1 MLNYRLCFS
10 LLNTQDVIMNLLKSV
25 LIFTL
30 FSTNVSAES
39 PKPVDITVYRSASC
53 SCCGKWLDHLK
64 ENNFTVKDIVM
75 EDVLPIK
82 QKQGVTDKLASCHTA
97 LVGDYVIEGH
107 VPANDIMKLLKSKP
121 KVIGLAVPGM
131 VNGTPG
137 MEMGDH
143 KNAYEVVSFDKDQK
157 TAVFSSYAAS
167 K

>member
-1 MLNYRLCFS
+1 MNFLKA
-10 LLNTQDVIMNLLKSV
+10 LLVIA
-25 LIFTL
+25 L
-30 FSTNVSAES
+30 FSTTARAEP

-53 SCCGKWLDHLK
+53 SCCGKWLEHLK
-64 ENNFTVKDIVM
+64 ANNFNVKDMVM

-82 QKQGVTDKLASCHTA
+82 QKQGITDKLASCHTA

-131 VNGTPG
+131 VNGSPG
-137 MEMGDH
+137 MEMGEH

-157 TAVFSSYAAS
+157 MAVFSSYPES

>member
-1 MLNYRLCFS
+1 
-10 LLNTQDVIMNLLKSV
+10 MNLLESV
-25 LIFTL
+25 LVIAL
-30 FSTNVSAES
+30 FSTTARAEP

-53 SCCGKWLDHLK
+53 SCCGKWLEHLK
-64 ENNFTVKDIVM
+64 ANNFNVKDMVI

-82 QKQGVTDKLASCHTA
+82 QKQGITDKLASCHTA
-97 LVGDYVIEGH
+97 LVGNYVIEGH

-131 VNGTPG
+131 VNGSPG

-157 TAVFSSYAAS
+157 TAVFSSYAES

>member
-1 MLNYRLCFS
+1 
-10 LLNTQDVIMNLLKSV
+10 MNLLKSV
-25 LIFTL
+25 LVIAL
-30 FSTNVSAES
+30 FSTTARAEP

-53 SCCGKWLDHLK
+53 SCCGKWLEHLK
-64 ENNFTVKDIVM
+64 ANNFNVKDMAM

-82 QKQGVTDKLASCHTA
+82 QKQGITDKLASCHTA

-131 VNGTPG
+131 VNGSPG
-137 MEMGDH
+137 MEMGEH
-143 KNAYEVVSFDKDQK
+143 KNAYVVVSFDKDQK
-157 TAVFSSYAAS
+157 MAVFSSYPES

>member
-1 MLNYRLCFS
+1 MNFLKA
-10 LLNTQDVIMNLLKSV
+10 LLVIA
-25 LIFTL
+25 L
-30 FSTNVSAES
+30 FSTTARAEP

-53 SCCGKWLDHLK
+53 SCCGKWLEHLK
-64 ENNFTVKDIVM
+64 ANNFNVKDIVM

-82 QKQGVTDKLASCHTA
+82 QKHGITDKLASCHTA

-121 KVIGLAVPGM
+121 KLIGLAVPAM
-131 VNGTPG
+131 VNGSPG

>member
-1 MLNYRLCFS
+1 
-10 LLNTQDVIMNLLKSV
+10 MNLLKSV
-25 LIFTL
+25 LVIAL
-30 FSTNVSAES
+30 FSTTARAEP

-53 SCCGKWLDHLK
+53 SCCGKWLEHLK
-64 ENNFTVKDIVM
+64 ANNFNVKDMVM

-82 QKQGVTDKLASCHTA
+82 QKQGITDKLASCHTA
-97 LVGDYVIEGH
+97 LVGNYVIEGH

-131 VNGTPG
+131 VNGSPG

-157 TAVFSSYAAS
+157 TAAFSSYVQS

>member
-1 MLNYRLCFS
+1 
-10 LLNTQDVIMNLLKSV
+10 MNLLKSV
-25 LIFTL
+25 LVIAL
-30 FSTNVSAES
+30 FSTTARAEP

-53 SCCGKWLDHLK
+53 SCCGKWLEHLK
-64 ENNFTVKDIVM
+64 ANNFNVKDMVM

-82 QKQGVTDKLASCHTA
+82 QKQGITDKLASCHTA
-97 LVGDYVIEGH
+97 LVGNYVIEGH

-131 VNGTPG
+131 VNGSPG

-157 TAVFSSYAAS
+157 TAAFSSYVES

>member
-1 MLNYRLCFS
+1 MNFLKA
-10 LLNTQDVIMNLLKSV
+10 LLVIA
-25 LIFTL
+25 L
-30 FSTNVSAES
+30 FSTTARAAP

-53 SCCGKWLDHLK
+53 SCCGKWLEHLK
-64 ENNFTVKDIVM
+64 ANNFNVKDIVM

-82 QKQGVTDKLASCHTA
+82 QKHGITDKLASCHTA

-131 VNGTPG
+131 VNGSPG

>member
-1 MLNYRLCFS
+1 MNFLKA
-10 LLNTQDVIMNLLKSV
+10 LLVIA
-25 LIFTL
+25 L
-30 FSTNVSAES
+30 FSSTARAEP

-53 SCCGKWLDHLK
+53 SCCGKWLEHLK
-64 ENNFTVKDIVM
+64 ANNFNVKDMVM

-82 QKQGVTDKLASCHTA
+82 QKQGITDKLASCHTA
-97 LVGDYVIEGH
+97 LVGNYVIEGH

-121 KVIGLAVPGM
+121 KIIGLAVPGM
-131 VNGTPG
+131 VNGSPG

-157 TAVFSSYAAS
+157 TAAFSSYVES

>member
-1 MLNYRLCFS
+1 MNFLKA
-10 LLNTQDVIMNLLKSV
+10 LLVIA
-25 LIFTL
+25 L
-30 FSTNVSAES
+30 FSTTARAEP

-53 SCCGKWLDHLK
+53 SCCGKWLEHLK
-64 ENNFTVKDIVM
+64 ANNFNVKDMVI

-82 QKQGVTDKLASCHTA
+82 QKQGITDKLASCHTA

-131 VNGTPG
+131 VNGSPG

>member
-1 MLNYRLCFS
+1 MNFLKA
-10 LLNTQDVIMNLLKSV
+10 LLVIA
-25 LIFTL
+25 L
-30 FSTNVSAES
+30 FSSTARAEP

-53 SCCGKWLDHLK
+53 SCCGKWLEHLK
-64 ENNFTVKDIVM
+64 ANNFNVKDIVM

-82 QKQGVTDKLASCHTA
+82 QKHGITDKLASCHTA

-107 VPANDIMKLLKSKP
+107 VSANDIMKLLKSKP

-131 VNGTPG
+131 VNGSPG

-143 KNAYEVVSFDKDQK
+143 KNAYEVMSFDKDQK

>member
-1 MLNYRLCFS
+1 
-10 LLNTQDVIMNLLKSV
+10 MNLLKSALV
-25 LIFTL
+25 IAL
-30 FSTNVSAES
+30 FSTTARAEP

-53 SCCGKWLDHLK
+53 SCCGKWLEHLK
-64 ENNFTVKDIVM
+64 ANNFNVKDMAM

-82 QKQGVTDKLASCHTA
+82 QKQGITDKLASCHTA

-131 VNGTPG
+131 VNGSPG
-137 MEMGDH
+137 MEMGEH

-157 TAVFSSYAAS
+157 MAVFSSYPES

>member
-1 MLNYRLCFS
+1 
-10 LLNTQDVIMNLLKSV
+10 MNLLKYV
-25 LIFTL
+25 LVIAL
-30 FSTNVSAES
+30 FSSTARAEA
-39 PKPVDITVYRSASC
+39 PKPIDITVYRSASC
-53 SCCGKWLDHLK
+53 SCCGKWLEHLK
-64 ENNFTVKDIVM
+64 ANNFNVKDMVM

-82 QKQGVTDKLASCHTA
+82 QKQGITDKLASCHTA
-97 LVGDYVIEGH
+97 LVDNYVIEGH

-131 VNGTPG
+131 VNGSPG

-157 TAVFSSYAAS
+157 TAVFSSYAES

>member
-1 MLNYRLCFS
+1 
-10 LLNTQDVIMNLLKSV
+10 MNLLKSV
-25 LIFTL
+25 LVIAL
-30 FSTNVSAES
+30 FSTTARAEP

-53 SCCGKWLDHLK
+53 SCCGKWLEHLK
-64 ENNFTVKDIVM
+64 ANNFNVKDMAM

-82 QKQGVTDKLASCHTA
+82 QKQGITDKLASCHTA
-97 LVGDYVIEGH
+97 LVGDYVIVGH

>member
-1 MLNYRLCFS
+1 MNFIKS
-10 LLNTQDVIMNLLKSV
+10 LLI
-25 LIFTL
+25 IAL
-30 FSTNVSAES
+30 FSTNVRAEP

-53 SCCGKWLDHLK
+53 SCCGKWLEHLK
-64 ENNFTVKDIVM
+64 ANNFNVTDKVM

-121 KVIGLAVPGM
+121 KLIGLAVPGM
-131 VNGTPG
+131 VNGSPG
-137 MEMGDH
+137 MEMGEH

-157 TAVFSSYAAS
+157 TAVFSSYEAS

>member
-1 MLNYRLCFS
+1 
-10 LLNTQDVIMNLLKSV
+10 MNLLKSV
-25 LIFTL
+25 LVIAL
-30 FSTNVSAES
+30 FSTTARAEP

-53 SCCGKWLDHLK
+53 SCCGKWLEHLK
-64 ENNFTVKDIVM
+64 ANNFNVKDMAM

-82 QKQGVTDKLASCHTA
+82 QKQGITDKLASCHTA

>member
-1 MLNYRLCFS
+1 MNFLKA
-10 LLNTQDVIMNLLKSV
+10 LLVIA
-25 LIFTL
+25 L
-30 FSTNVSAES
+30 FSTTARAEP

-53 SCCGKWLDHLK
+53 SCCGKWLEHLK
-64 ENNFTVKDIVM
+64 ANNFNVKDMAM

-82 QKQGVTDKLASCHTA
+82 QKQGITDKLASCHTA

-131 VNGTPG
+131 VNGSPG
-137 MEMGDH
+137 MEMGEH

-157 TAVFSSYAAS
+157 MAVFSSYPES

>member
-1 MLNYRLCFS
+1 
-10 LLNTQDVIMNLLKSV
+10 MNLLKSV
-25 LIFTL
+25 LVIAL
-30 FSTNVSAES
+30 FSTTARAEP

-53 SCCGKWLDHLK
+53 SCCGKWLEHLK
-64 ENNFTVKDIVM
+64 ANNFNVKDMAM

-82 QKQGVTDKLASCHTA
+82 QKQGITDKLASCHTA

-131 VNGTPG
+131 VNGSPG
-137 MEMGDH
+137 MEMGEH
-143 KNAYEVVSFDKDQK
+143 KNAYDVVSFDKDQK
-157 TAVFSSYAAS
+157 TAVFSSYEES

>member
-1 MLNYRLCFS
+1 
-10 LLNTQDVIMNLLKSV
+10 MNLLKSV
-25 LIFTL
+25 LVIAL
-30 FSTNVSAES
+30 FSTTARAEP

-53 SCCGKWLDHLK
+53 SCCGKWLEHLK
-64 ENNFTVKDIVM
+64 ANNFNVKDMVI

-82 QKQGVTDKLASCHTA
+82 QKQGITDKLASCHTA
-97 LVGDYVIEGH
+97 LVGNYVIEGH

-131 VNGTPG
+131 VNGSPG

-157 TAVFSSYAAS
+157 TAVFSSYAES

>member
-1 MLNYRLCFS
+1 
-10 LLNTQDVIMNLLKSV
+10 MNLLKYV
-25 LIFTL
+25 IVIAL
-30 FSTNVSAES
+30 FSSTARAEA
-39 PKPVDITVYRSASC
+39 PKPIDITVYRSASC
-53 SCCGKWLDHLK
+53 SCCGKWLEHLK
-64 ENNFTVKDIVM
+64 ANNFNVKDMVM

-82 QKQGVTDKLASCHTA
+82 QKQGITDKLASCHTA
-97 LVGDYVIEGH
+97 LVDNYVIEGH

-131 VNGTPG
+131 VNGSPG

-157 TAVFSSYAAS
+157 TAVFSSYAES

>member
-1 MLNYRLCFS
+1 MNFLKA
-10 LLNTQDVIMNLLKSV
+10 LLVIA
-25 LIFTL
+25 L
-30 FSTNVSAES
+30 FSTTARAEP
-39 PKPVDITVYRSASC
+39 PKPVDITDYRSASC
-53 SCCGKWLDHLK
+53 SCCGKWLEHLK
-64 ENNFTVKDIVM
+64 ANNFNVKDMAM

-82 QKQGVTDKLASCHTA
+82 QKQGITDKLASCHTA

-131 VNGTPG
+131 VNGSPG
-137 MEMGDH
+137 MEMGEH

-157 TAVFSSYAAS
+157 MAVFSSYPES

>member
-1 MLNYRLCFS
+1 
-10 LLNTQDVIMNLLKSV
+10 MNLLKSALV
-25 LIFTL
+25 IAL
-30 FSTNVSAES
+30 FSTTARAEP

-53 SCCGKWLDHLK
+53 SCCGKWLEHLK
-64 ENNFTVKDIVM
+64 ANNFNVKDMVM

-82 QKQGVTDKLASCHTA
+82 QKQGITDKLASCHTA

-131 VNGTPG
+131 VNGSPG
-137 MEMGDH
+137 MEMGEH

-157 TAVFSSYAAS
+157 MAVFSSYPES

>member
-1 MLNYRLCFS
+1 MNFLKA
-10 LLNTQDVIMNLLKSV
+10 LLVIA
-25 LIFTL
+25 L
-30 FSTNVSAES
+30 FSSTARAEP

-53 SCCGKWLDHLK
+53 SCCGKWLEHLK
-64 ENNFTVKDIVM
+64 ANNFNVKDIVM

-82 QKQGVTDKLASCHTA
+82 QKHGITDKLASCHTA

-107 VPANDIMKLLKSKP
+107 VSANDIMKLLKSKP

-131 VNGTPG
+131 VNGSPG

-157 TAVFSSYAAS
+157 TAAFSSYVES

>member
-1 MLNYRLCFS
+1 MRF
-10 LLNTQDVIMNLLKSV
+10 LKS
-25 LIFTL
+25 IFVIAL
-30 FSTNVSAES
+30 FSTNLRAEP
-39 PKPVDITVYRSASC
+39 PKALDITVYRDANC
-53 SCCGKWLDHLK
+53 SCCGKWLEHLK
-64 ENNFTVKDIVM
+64 ANNFNVEDIVTN
-75 EDVLPIK
+75 DVQTIK
-82 QKQGVTDKLASCHTA
+82 QNHGVSDKLASCHTA

-137 MEMGDH
+137 MEMGEH

-157 TAVFSSYAAS
+157 TAVFSSYEAS

>member
-1 MLNYRLCFS
+1 MNFLKA
-10 LLNTQDVIMNLLKSV
+10 LLVIA
-25 LIFTL
+25 L
-30 FSTNVSAES
+30 FSTTARAEP

-53 SCCGKWLDHLK
+53 SCCGKWLEHLK
-64 ENNFTVKDIVM
+64 ANNFNVKDIVM

-82 QKQGVTDKLASCHTA
+82 QKHGITDKLAYCHTA
-97 LVGDYVIEGH
+97 LVGEYVIEGH
-107 VPANDIMKLLKSKP
+107 VPANDIIKLLKSKP

-131 VNGTPG
+131 VNGSPG

>member
-1 MLNYRLCFS
+1 
-10 LLNTQDVIMNLLKSV
+10 MNLLKSV
-25 LIFTL
+25 LVIAL
-30 FSTNVSAES
+30 FSTTARAEP

-53 SCCGKWLDHLK
+53 SCCGKWLEHLK
-64 ENNFTVKDIVM
+64 ANNFNVKDMAM

-82 QKQGVTDKLASCHTA
+82 QKQGITDKLASCHTA

-131 VNGTPG
+131 VNGSPG
-137 MEMGDH
+137 MEMGEH

-157 TAVFSSYAAS
+157 MAVFSSYPES

>member
-1 MLNYRLCFS
+1 MNFLKA
-10 LLNTQDVIMNLLKSV
+10 LLVIA
-25 LIFTL
+25 L
-30 FSTNVSAES
+30 FSTTARAEP

-53 SCCGKWLDHLK
+53 SCCGKWLEHLK
-64 ENNFTVKDIVM
+64 ANNFNVKDMAM

-82 QKQGVTDKLASCHTA
+82 QNQGITDKLASCHTA

-131 VNGTPG
+131 VNGSPG
-137 MEMGDH
+137 MEMGEH

-157 TAVFSSYAAS
+157 MAVFSSYPES

>member
-1 MLNYRLCFS
+1 MNFLKA
-10 LLNTQDVIMNLLKSV
+10 LLVIA
-25 LIFTL
+25 L
-30 FSTNVSAES
+30 FSTTARAEP

-53 SCCGKWLDHLK
+53 SCCGKWLEHLK
-64 ENNFTVKDIVM
+64 ANNFNVKDIVM

-82 QKQGVTDKLASCHTA
+82 QKHGITDKLASCHTA

-107 VPANDIMKLLKSKP
+107 VPANDIIKLLKSKP

-131 VNGTPG
+131 VNGSPG